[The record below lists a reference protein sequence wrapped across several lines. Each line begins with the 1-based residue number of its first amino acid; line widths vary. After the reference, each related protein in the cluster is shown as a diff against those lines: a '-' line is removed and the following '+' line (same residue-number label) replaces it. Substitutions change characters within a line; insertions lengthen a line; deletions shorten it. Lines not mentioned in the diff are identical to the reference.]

1 MDGTMKTE
9 AKSMMDFIRTRKQ
22 CCIRLEAIRKK
33 ENGSIFRK
41 PTVSYTIP
49 GGESD
54 DSRGGTS
61 KSKTAEQLDENFK
74 SQVALSL
81 PSAEEQLVSDV
92 VLVLDKSTSTGLKE
106 QALEMLQN
114 LKKEVQEKGAKVKV
128 GVVLFNKEAH
138 TDGFMDLETQYEA
151 IEAAICQEIK
161 SGTNLHAGILAVTD
175 VRPGYRSGR

>member
-33 ENGSIFRK
+33 EKRKVFSK

-49 GGESD
+49 GGELPTIPE
-54 DSRGGTS
+54 GGTS

-128 GVVLFNKEAH
+128 E
-138 TDGFMDLETQYEA
+138 
-151 IEAAICQEIK
+151 
-161 SGTNLHAGILAVTD
+161 
-175 VRPGYRSGR
+175 

>member
-22 CCIRLEAIRKK
+22 CCIRSKRSGKRK
-33 ENGSIFRK
+33 NGSIFK

-49 GGESD
+49 GGRT
-54 DSRGGTS
+54 SRRLPEGGTS

-151 IEAAICQEIK
+151 IEAASCL
-161 SGTNLHAGILAVTD
+161 GD
-175 VRPGYRSGR
+175 